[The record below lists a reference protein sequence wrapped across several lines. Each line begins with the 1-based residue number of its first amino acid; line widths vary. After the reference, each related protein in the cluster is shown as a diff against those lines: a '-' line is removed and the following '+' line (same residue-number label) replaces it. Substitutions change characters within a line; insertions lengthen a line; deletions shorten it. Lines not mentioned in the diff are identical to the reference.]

1 MSVLATKPDLEIRGE
16 ATRPRVDA
24 DAPLLEALR
33 RQDPSAAEQLVA
45 TFGNRAYR
53 LALGITRNPADAEEV
68 VQDAFC
74 RVIRKVDTFRGDSA
88 FRSWLYR
95 VVSNAACEK
104 VRSTAR
110 RRAGTMSLDEVLP
123 SFRIDGEHAESI
135 VDWSPAVDD
144 PARRVELRVA
154 LTAAM
159 ADLPADYHTVVLW
172 HDAEGLSPAEIAATL
187 GLTVASVKSR
197 LHRGRLFL
205 RKRLAEALTA

>member
-1 MSVLATKPDLEIRGE
+1 MSVLVTESNVE
-16 ATRPRVDA
+16 TRRAAFAPRVDA
-24 DAPLLEALR
+24 DGVLLEALR

-74 RVIRKVDTFRGDSA
+74 RAIRKVDTFRGDSA

-110 RRAGTMSLDEVLP
+110 RRAGISLDEVLDRAP
-123 SFRIDGEHAESI
+123 YRVDGG
-135 VDWSPAVDD
+135 DG
-144 PARRVELRVA
+144 RVA
-154 LTAAM
+154 
-159 ADLPADYHTVVLW
+159 
-172 HDAEGLSPAEIAATL
+172 
-187 GLTVASVKSR
+187 R
-197 LHRGRLFL
+197 
-205 RKRLAEALTA
+205 

>member
-1 MSVLATKPDLEIRGE
+1 MSVLVTESNV
-16 ATRPRVDA
+16 ATRRAAFAPRVDA
-24 DAPLLEALR
+24 DGVLLEALR

-74 RVIRKVDTFRGDSA
+74 KVIRKVDTFRGDSA

-110 RRAGTMSLDEVLP
+110 RRAGISLDEVLP
-123 SFRIDGEHAESI
+123 SFRANGEHGESI

-144 PARRVELRVA
+144 PARRIELRIA

-159 ADLPADYHTVVLW
+159 AELPADYHTVVLW
-172 HDAEGLSPAEIAATL
+172 HDAEGLSPAEIASTL
-187 GLTVASVKSR
+187 GLSVATVKSR

-205 RKRLAEALTA
+205 RKRLAEVMTA